1 MNRKFFELS
10 TEKQQRILNA
20 GYKVFSDNIY
30 KKASMQ
36 LIADNA
42 QISKSLLFHYFRNK
56 QTLYE
61 YLFQSAVRALQQHKT
76 AVIAKPA
83 DFFELLENEF
93 YQRIKLMEMFPY
105 QYRFIMRVYDETCF
119 SRNEEINRIISAEM
133 HQKKAQVL
141 NSADRSKFRYP
152 EDLEILY
159 DLIID
164 LSNGFY
170 FRVFDHG
177 LLKEPQVL
185 KEFISFMNNLKH
197 NYYKEEYHG

>member
-1 MNRKFFELS
+1 
-10 TEKQQRILNA
+10 
-20 GYKVFSDNIY
+20 
-30 KKASMQ
+30 MQ

-61 YLFQSAVRALQQHKT
+61 YLFQSAVRALQKHKT
-76 AVIAKPA
+76 TVIVKQA

-119 SRNEEINRIISAEM
+119 SGNEEINRIISAEM
-133 HQKKAQVL
+133 HQKKVQVL

-152 EDLEILY
+152 DDLETLY

-164 LSNGFY
+164 LANGFY

-177 LLKEPQVL
+177 SLKEPQVL
-185 KEFISFMNNLKH
+185 KEFISFLNNLKH
-197 NYYKEEYHG
+197 NYYKEESHG